1 MSSCTFRCVPHTFFP
16 SSSDVVSGGCHSPV
30 TAPVSRPFFLK
41 YPFFYS
47 DTPFFFSRSRQARS
61 CGFVCRPMYVPSPCP
76 SGTATSG
83 RTLAWNSKAVSAS
96 FCNLYEGNTF
106 SDEFPAKSNHISLCK
121 FMEQLPL
128 FPKVS
133 VADSQMS
140 AVPIDA
146 WIFLFYAK
154 KAYSGFNHLL
164 PSYPIKNIRIRFFC
178 YTQKAYSYIFSWL
191 PLSLFQDSCTVKLI
205 N

>member
-1 MSSCTFRCVPHTFFP
+1 MSSCTFRCVPHTFFS

-47 DTPFFFSRSRQARS
+47 DTPFSLSRSRQARS
-61 CGFVCRPMYVPSPCP
+61 YGFVCRPMYVSSPCLI
-76 SGTATSG
+76 GTVAFG
-83 RTLAWNSKAVSAS
+83 RTLAINSKTGSAS
-96 FCNLYEGNTF
+96 YRNQYEWKTF

-133 VADSQMS
+133 VADSQIPS
-140 AVPIDA
+140 LPINSR
-146 WIFLFYAK
+146 IFLFLHAQ
-154 KAYSGFNHLL
+154 KAYSWINYLL
-164 PSYPIKNIRIRFFC
+164 PSYPIKNIRIFLFLLYTKSVFVHFFMV
-178 YTQKAYSYIFSWL
+178 T
-191 PLSLFQDSCTVKLI
+191 T
-205 N
+205 